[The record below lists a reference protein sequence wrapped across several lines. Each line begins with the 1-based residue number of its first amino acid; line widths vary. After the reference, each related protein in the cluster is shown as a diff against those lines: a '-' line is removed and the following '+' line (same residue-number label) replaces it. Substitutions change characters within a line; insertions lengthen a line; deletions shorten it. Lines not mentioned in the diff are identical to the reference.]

1 MWGRRKYGSNPLS
14 PLFQWGKWVDRCTSF
29 WAHKTQLRV
38 IGMLIDCRF
47 LAIMVE
53 HPIVVETFQANVGPG
68 WKARASPK
76 SLGFII
82 CEPWMSRQNFINS
95 SMWDF
100 SLDQSSGPI
109 VWQTNITIP
118 WPCLLSWLK
127 NKEMQEAGNTH
138 RLVAQTEATL
148 AGHSS
153 THWEDGDGGGGRE
166 DTGEHRGLWDWNAI
180 KQQWEVDCVMRE
192 EVQIRRCL
200 ILFAVYLGETQAHTI
215 EMLSR
220 PLRGEKHFRW
230 WWRPDKLHSRLN

>member
-1 MWGRRKYGSNPLS
+1 
-14 PLFQWGKWVDRCTSF
+14 
-29 WAHKTQLRV
+29 
-38 IGMLIDCRF
+38 MLIDCRF

-82 CEPWMSRQNFINS
+82 CDPWMSRQNFINS

-148 AGHSS
+148 AGHTS
-153 THWEDGDGGGGRE
+153 THWEDGDGGGRE
-166 DTGEHRGLWDWNAI
+166 GGYRRAQRAVRLKCNKAAVRSGLCDERGGSDT
-180 KQQWEVDCVMRE
+180 EVFNIVC
-192 EVQIRRCL
+192 C
-200 ILFAVYLGETQAHTI
+200 
-215 EMLSR
+215 LSR
-220 PLRGEKHFRW
+220 RNTSAHNRDVISPSEGGEAFQMVVETW
-230 WWRPDKLHSRLN
+230 